1 MSLST
6 ARLAADP
13 EGSRCVPR
21 ERGSREDCQQSPR
34 GADCGCARVCTG
46 MHADTRPLVA
56 SVVREQ
62 HTRIEGFIPS

>member
-1 MSLST
+1 MYHGRGVPGRTVSR
-6 ARLAADP
+6 AP
-13 EGSRCVPR
+13 EEQTVGVHV
-21 ERGSREDCQQSPR
+21 
-34 GADCGCARVCTG
+34 CARVCTG